1 MSDPPPERP
10 PGHGTRP
17 VIPADSERRA
27 VALSDLASRAAVGV
41 PVASLLD
48 DLANVAAIAV
58 RADVAVLLEHRPEGH
73 ELVLRA
79 AVGLP
84 DDLLGQSIT
93 DDRGTQVGFALVAG
107 TPVFS
112 IDVGLDPRFGLPAP
126 LADLGLRASVAVVMH
141 RGAVPWGVLG
151 VATTSDRRF
160 GADDLRFLQSAA
172 NVVGAAIERHRV
184 EQVLVESQARLDLAL
199 DTARL
204 GIWEYHFD
212 EDRVWASPSL
222 ERLLG
227 FEPGT
232 FDNDPQSV
240 LERVHPDDLD
250 AVIAALRM
258 DAQQGPEWHHAFR
271 VGPPGEQTR
280 WLEAHA
286 RAVVADDGT
295 LDRVVGVAADITE
308 RRLAEEIRSGL
319 MARAEEARL
328 TAEAARERFSFLAEA
343 SAVLAGSLDA
353 ASTAGVLVDLAVPR
367 LADWAF
373 VDLLEAGGVLTEA
386 AVAHAEPE
394 RADDARRVRHL
405 RRDLGGDGLWS
416 VRRAIRTGTADFV
429 PDISDDDL
437 CGVAA
442 DAEHLALLRRLAPR
456 SAVAVPLLA
465 RGQALGGLT
474 LVRSEGSLRF
484 DADDL
489 ALVEGLAARAA
500 VALDNARLYAERERV
515 VRALQETLLP
525 PALPDIAGLDVAA
538 RYRVAEGDIDIGG
551 DFYDVFPLPNEAW
564 AVVVGDVSGKGP
576 SAAAVTGL
584 VRHALRAV
592 ALSEPSPARVLAA
605 TNAALGAQV
614 ADSRFC
620 TAVLLHVEAH
630 DGGAR
635 VVAAN
640 AGHPHPFLYTA
651 GGSASM
657 VEAQGTLLGVVDD
670 PALTDV
676 AIDLA
681 AGDAL
686 ILVTDGVTEARRGTD
701 QFGEQGVLDC
711 LSLVGPGASAARLAA
726 AVVDAATAHAGG
738 DTDDDTAVVVVR
750 AEA

>member
-1 MSDPPPERP
+1 M
-10 PGHGTRP
+10 
-17 VIPADSERRA
+17 
-27 VALSDLASRAAVGV
+27 
-41 PVASLLD
+41 
-48 DLANVAAIAV
+48 
-58 RADVAVLLEHRPEGH
+58 
-73 ELVLRA
+73 
-79 AVGLP
+79 GLP
-84 DDLLGQSIT
+84 DDLLGQSIS

-328 TAEAARERFSFLAEA
+328 TAEAAHERFSFLAEA

-386 AVAHAEPE
+386 AVAHAEPD
-394 RADDARRVRHL
+394 RTDDARRVRHL

-416 VRRAIRTGTADFV
+416 VRRAIRTGAADFV
-429 PDISDDDL
+429 PDITDDDL

-456 SAVAVPLLA
+456 STVAVPLLA
-465 RGQALGGLT
+465 RGQAIGGLT

-489 ALVEGLAARAA
+489 ALVEGLAAGRGRA
-500 VALDNARLYAERERV
+500 RQR
-515 VRALQETLLP
+515 
-525 PALPDIAGLDVAA
+525 PALRRPRAGRPGASGDVAPARAPRHRRARRGRARTGSRRATSTSAATSTTSSPSPVRPGPWWWATSRARAPPRQRSRAWCATPACGGPQRAQPGARAGGHQRRARCPAGRLALLHRGVAA
-538 RYRVAEGDIDIGG
+538 RR
-551 DFYDVFPLPNEAW
+551 
-564 AVVVGDVSGKGP
+564 GP
-576 SAAAVTGL
+576 
-584 VRHALRAV
+584 
-592 ALSEPSPARVLAA
+592 PS
-605 TNAALGAQV
+605 
-614 ADSRFC
+614 
-620 TAVLLHVEAH
+620 
-630 DGGAR
+630 GGAR
-635 VVAAN
+635 VVAAER
-640 AGHPHPFLYTA
+640 GHPRPFRYTA
-651 GGSASM
+651 DGSASM

-670 PALTDV
+670 PVLTDV

-726 AVVDAATAHAGG
+726 AVVDAAAAHAGG

-750 AEA
+750 ASA